1 MLAIPMPEG
10 IKAGLIEPCR
20 QTHSHSL
27 QLPPLVRFG
36 GRSPSQ
42 LSGQKSPPR
51 VGQHIMSTS
60 TNRLDP
66 GHCLQQILQLAA
78 MPTLKGAALSVL
90 AIEQPCTQI
99 LYPHLIKQRHHHLS
113 MWLHM
118 TK

>member
-1 MLAIPMPEG
+1 MLAVPMPEG

-20 QTHSHSL
+20 QTHSQTL
-27 QLPPLVRFG
+27 QQLTLVRFG
-36 GRSPSQ
+36 VLCPCQ
-42 LSGQKSPPR
+42 LSGQISPSHI
-51 VGQHIMSTS
+51 GQHIMSTS
-60 TNRLDP
+60 ANRLDP
-66 GHCLQQILQLAA
+66 GYCLQQILQLTA

>member
-1 MLAIPMPEG
+1 MLAVPMPEG
-10 IKAGLIEPCR
+10 IKAGLIKPCR
-20 QTHSHSL
+20 QTHSQTL
-27 QLPPLVRFG
+27 QLLTLVRFG
-36 GRSPSQ
+36 GNYQRQ
-42 LSGQKSPPR
+42 LPEQISPPR

-66 GHCLQQILQLAA
+66 RHCLQQILQLAA

-99 LYPHLIKQRHHHLS
+99 LHPHLIKQRHHHLS